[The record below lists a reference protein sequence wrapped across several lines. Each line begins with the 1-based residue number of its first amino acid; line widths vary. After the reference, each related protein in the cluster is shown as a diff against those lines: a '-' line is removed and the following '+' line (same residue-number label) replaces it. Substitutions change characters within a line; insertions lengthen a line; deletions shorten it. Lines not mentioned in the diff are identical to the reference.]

1 MAKEKKENPTEL
13 RLKDIEKEISEL
25 SSERDELKAH
35 WLLEKDLIGGL
46 RKMKEEAEN
55 LKTEADEYERK
66 GELGKVAEIRYG
78 RLVETEKKIQNE
90 SAKLNDLQKT
100 RKMLK

>member
-1 MAKEKKENPTEL
+1 MAKEKKENPTL
-13 RLKDIEKEISEL
+13 FRLKDIEKEIAEL

-35 WLLEKDLIGGL
+35 WLLEKELIGGL
-46 RKMKEEAEN
+46 RKMKEEVEN

-78 RLVETEKKIQNE
+78 RMVETEKKNTEENPGSLMSCRRQE
-90 SAKLNDLQKT
+90 
-100 RKMLK
+100 RC